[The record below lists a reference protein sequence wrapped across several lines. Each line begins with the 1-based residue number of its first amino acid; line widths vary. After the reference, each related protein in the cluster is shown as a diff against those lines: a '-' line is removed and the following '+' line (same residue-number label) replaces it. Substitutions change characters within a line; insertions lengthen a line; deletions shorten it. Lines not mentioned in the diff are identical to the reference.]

1 MERNGKLVRKCFNS
15 YLLPMILLN
24 VGVSLSEFVDSII
37 VSRLLGESALV
48 IVNVCMPLVL
58 AYATIACLF
67 GIGGSVR
74 YANLLGE
81 RQPEEANRIFTA
93 SCLVIVLLG
102 AVFGVIMF
110 VSAGSF
116 AALFTAKA
124 ALLPDML
131 RYIRATAFVG
141 IPYMFVTCISS
152 YLTSAGNP
160 KLSSLLVVTA
170 NVINV
175 LMDIFY
181 IRVLGTGVEGAAYAT
196 FTGYLA
202 AAVLF
207 FLLRRKTALQFAAC
221 TREAFR
227 TLLSVIGTGMA
238 AGLGQIGC
246 AFKFSAMSLLGN
258 QYAGYDGQIVASLCI
273 QTISIVS
280 LVIAGVLQS
289 FLPIVATLKGE
300 EDYRGI
306 RLCIRHAYLIMMSLM
321 LVIVLLFECFPLQ
334 IGSIYN
340 IASPSAA
347 ALARTGF
354 RIFSLVHLFRAT
366 VLFLMYYYSSGG
378 YKKLALS
385 VSVLDSFLVIP
396 IAMLLCRF
404 TGINGLWAAFSLTA
418 VLCLLW
424 IAAAAVFLNRRQA
437 GRTTG
442 LLLLPVRTK
451 DVPVF
456 DVTIEDTPDN
466 AEALSASVISF
477 LRKNGCRDRIC
488 IFSGVLTEELAV
500 YIMEQTARIT
510 FLDVLIKVYDDK
522 ISMYFRSDGQPLSG
536 LNRLEE
542 WQEEAETPA
551 AEIDSRLILQKLSD
565 RLDYTRLLGMNS
577 VMIELRRSL

>member
-15 YLLPMILLN
+15 YLFPMILLN
-24 VGVSLSEFVDSII
+24 VGVSLSEFVDSIV

-93 SCLVIVLLG
+93 SCLVIALLG
-102 AVFGVIMF
+102 ALFGIVIF
-110 VSAGSF
+110 ASAEGF
-116 AALFTAKA
+116 AALFAAKEE
-124 ALLPDML
+124 LLPDML

-160 KLSSLLVVTA
+160 KLSSMLVVIA
-170 NVINV
+170 NVIN
-175 LMDIFY
+175 LFMDVFY

-196 FTGYLA
+196 FTGYLV

-207 FLLRRKTALQFAAC
+207 FLIRSRTALRFAAC
-221 TREAFR
+221 TRESCR
-227 TLLSVIGTGMA
+227 TLLSVIGIGMA

-306 RLCIRHAYLIMMSLM
+306 RLCIRHAYLVMMSLM

-334 IGSIYN
+334 VGSIYN
-340 IASPSAA
+340 IASDSAA
-347 ALARTGF
+347 SLAKTGF

-385 VSVLDSFLVIP
+385 ISILDSFLVIP
-396 IAMLLCRF
+396 IAMLLCRLM
-404 TGINGLWAAFSLTA
+404 GINGLWLAFSVTA

-424 IAAAAVFLNRRQA
+424 IAASAVFLNRQQER
-437 GRTTG
+437 RTTG
-442 LLLLPVRTK
+442 LLLLPVRTN

-456 DVTIEDTPDN
+456 DATIEDTPDN
-466 AEALSASVISF
+466 AQALSSSVISF
-477 LRKNGCRDRIC
+477 LQKNSCPERLC
-488 IFSGVLTEELAV
+488 VFSGVLTEELSV
-500 YIMEQTARIT
+500 YIMEQTERIT
-510 FLDVLIKVYDDK
+510 FLDVLIKVHHDK
-522 ISMYFRSDGQPLSG
+522 IIMYFRSDGKPLSG
-536 LNRLEE
+536 LNCLNEQ
-542 WQEEAETPA
+542 QESDQRKE
-551 AEIDSRLILQKLSD
+551 EIDSRLMLQKLSD
-565 RLDYTRLLGMNS
+565 RLDYARLLGMNS
-577 VMIELRRSL
+577 VVIELRRSS

>member
-1 MERNGKLVRKCFNS
+1 
-15 YLLPMILLN
+15 
-24 VGVSLSEFVDSII
+24 
-37 VSRLLGESALV
+37 
-48 IVNVCMPLVL
+48 
-58 AYATIACLF
+58 
-67 GIGGSVR
+67 
-74 YANLLGE
+74 
-81 RQPEEANRIFTA
+81 
-93 SCLVIVLLG
+93 
-102 AVFGVIMF
+102 
-110 VSAGSF
+110 
-116 AALFTAKA
+116 
-124 ALLPDML
+124 
-131 RYIRATAFVG
+131 
-141 IPYMFVTCISS
+141 
-152 YLTSAGNP
+152 
-160 KLSSLLVVTA
+160 
-170 NVINV
+170 
-175 LMDIFY
+175 
-181 IRVLGTGVEGAAYAT
+181 
-196 FTGYLA
+196 
-202 AAVLF
+202 
-207 FLLRRKTALQFAAC
+207 
-221 TREAFR
+221 
-227 TLLSVIGTGMA
+227 
-238 AGLGQIGC
+238 
-246 AFKFSAMSLLGN
+246 
-258 QYAGYDGQIVASLCI
+258 
-273 QTISIVS
+273 
-280 LVIAGVLQS
+280 
-289 FLPIVATLKGE
+289 
-300 EDYRGI
+300 
-306 RLCIRHAYLIMMSLM
+306 MMSLM
-321 LVIVLLFECFPLQ
+321 LVIVLVFECFPLQ

-347 ALARTGF
+347 ALAKTGF
-354 RIFSLVHLFRAT
+354 RVFSLVHLFRAT

-396 IAMLLCRF
+396 VAMLLCRF

-456 DVTIEDTPDN
+456 DATIEDTPDN

-542 WQEEAETPA
+542 WQEKAAAKAVRPEHTALEAGSAPAADRAAESTVLQNMRNTETAMPEAEIDGNFPSPVKRRHEEAETPA
-551 AEIDSRLILQKLSD
+551 AEIDSRLMLQKLSD
-565 RLDYTRLLGMNS
+565 RLDYARLLGMNS